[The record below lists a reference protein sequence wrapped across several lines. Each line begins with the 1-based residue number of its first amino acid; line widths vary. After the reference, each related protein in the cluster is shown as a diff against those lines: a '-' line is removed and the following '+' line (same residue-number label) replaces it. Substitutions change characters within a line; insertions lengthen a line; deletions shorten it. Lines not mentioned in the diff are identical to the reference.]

1 MDVFESGCPSQ
12 NKGKIK
18 PATYGYTI
26 IHMDIIL
33 LVVAWKKV
41 YFWWAVQQFTGV
53 NLYEG
58 EVQDYNN

>member
-1 MDVFESGCPSQ
+1 
-12 NKGKIK
+12 
-18 PATYGYTI
+18 
-26 IHMDIIL
+26 MDIIL